1 MNSLSLRQKLI
12 AICVS
17 TMILGMIAVVI
28 ANFYTTKSRM
38 LESMNAQMSQLSQKS
53 AASIADWAK
62 SQKTV
67 VSSLKLAVESPD
79 PLPAVKAA
87 QMAGGFDLSYIGYAD
102 KHFVF
107 SEERKRA
114 ADYDPTARPWY
125 KKASQIAGP
134 VLTAPYTS
142 ASTGKL
148 LVTFAEAVGI
158 SGQASAVVASDVLLD
173 SVINSVNAIKPTPD
187 SFSFLVDKIKGNII
201 AHPNKDLILKPLKD
215 IDEGLSVDSLE
226 DIAKS
231 GGGKEM
237 RLNGRAGLLYMT
249 PIDGTDWMLVIVLD
263 KAQATHVLDA
273 LLVSSAITA
282 IVLSIAAFV
291 ILTFLITQSL
301 KRMETVRDAMIDIAS
316 GDGDLTRRLNE
327 DGQDELAQ
335 ISSAFNRF
343 VDKIS
348 SVLFEIRH
356 ASESVKGASGEIAAG
371 NADLSS
377 RTEMQAGSLEE
388 TSSTMEEL
396 TSTVKHNA
404 DNARQA
410 NQMAL
415 AASSVALSGGE
426 VVARVVETMGSIK
439 DSSRKIVD
447 IIGVIDGIAFQ
458 TNILALNAAVE
469 AARAGEQGRGFV
481 VVASE
486 VRNLAQRSATA
497 AKEIKSLIDAS
508 VHEVDAGSQ
517 LVEQA
522 GNTMT
527 EVVSSVRRVTDI
539 VGEIS
544 AASQEQSSG
553 IAEIGRAITQM
564 DEATQQNAALVE
576 QAAAAAQSL
585 QDQAAHLAEVVAE
598 FKLEDRAVAP
608 VGRATKRTVDITP
621 SSPAIKAKPAVKKEV
636 AKIAAAKPAGESKAM
651 KAGSD
656 ENGSWEEF

>member
-38 LESMNAQMSQLSQKS
+38 IESMNAQMSQLSQKS
-53 AASIADWAK
+53 ALSIADWAK

-67 VSSLKLAVESPD
+67 VSSLKLAIESPD

-125 KKASQIAGP
+125 KKASSIAGP

-148 LVTFAEAVGI
+148 LVTFAEAVGV
-158 SGQASAVVASDVLLD
+158 SGQTSAVVASDVLLD

-187 SFSFLVDKIKGNII
+187 SFSFLVDKGKGNII

-215 IDEGLSVDSLE
+215 VDEALSVDSLE
-226 DIAKS
+226 EVAKS

-237 RLNGRAGLLYMT
+237 RINGRDGLLYMT
-249 PIDGTDWMLVIVLD
+249 PIEGTEWLLVIVLD
-263 KAQATHVLDA
+263 KAQATQMLDA

-282 IVLSIAAFV
+282 VVLSVAAFLV
-291 ILTFLITQSL
+291 LTFLITKSL

-316 GDGDLTRRLNE
+316 GEGDLTQRLNE
-327 DGQDELAQ
+327 EGHDELAQ
-335 ISSAFNRF
+335 ISAAFNRF
-343 VDKIS
+343 VNKIA

-396 TSTVKHNA
+396 TATVKHNA

-469 AARAGEQGRGFV
+469 AARAGEQGRGFA

-486 VRNLAQRSATA
+486 VRNLAQRSAGA
-497 AKEIKSLIDAS
+497 AKEIKELIGDSVSKVDVGSSLVD
-508 VHEVDAGSQ
+508 DAGKNM
-517 LVEQA
+517 EQIVQA
-522 GNTMT
+522 IK
-527 EVVSSVRRVTDI
+527 RVADI
-539 VGEIS
+539 
-544 AASQEQSSG
+544 
-553 IAEIGRAITQM
+553 IAEIASASEEQSAGIGEVNGAIADM
-564 DEATQQNAALVE
+564 DDMTQQNAALVE

-585 QDQAAHLAEVVAE
+585 QQQAHNLATTVAV
-598 FKLEDRAVAP
+598 FKLD
-608 VGRATKRTVDITP
+608 
-621 SSPAIKAKPAVKKEV
+621 
-636 AKIAAAKPAGESKAM
+636 
-651 KAGSD
+651 
-656 ENGSWEEF
+656 

>member
-38 LESMNAQMSQLSQKS
+38 IESMNAQMSQLSQKS
-53 AASIADWAK
+53 ALSIADWAK

-125 KKASQIAGP
+125 KKASSIAGP

-148 LVTFAEAVGI
+148 LVTFAEAVGV
-158 SGQASAVVASDVLLD
+158 SGQTSAVVASDVLLD

-187 SFSFLVDKIKGNII
+187 SFSFLVDKSKGNII

-215 IDEGLSVDSLE
+215 VDEALSVDSLE
-226 DIAKS
+226 EIAKS

-237 RLNGRAGLLYMT
+237 RINGRDGLLYMT
-249 PIDGTDWMLVIVLD
+249 PIEGTEWLLVIVLD
-263 KAQATHVLDA
+263 KAQATQMLDA

-282 IVLSIAAFV
+282 VVLSVAAFLV
-291 ILTFLITQSL
+291 LTFLITKSL

-316 GDGDLTRRLNE
+316 GEGDLTQRLNE
-327 DGQDELAQ
+327 EGHDELAQ
-335 ISSAFNRF
+335 ISAAFNRF
-343 VDKIS
+343 VNKIA

-396 TSTVKHNA
+396 TATVKHNA

-469 AARAGEQGRGFV
+469 AARAGEQGRGFA

-486 VRNLAQRSATA
+486 VRNLAQRSAGA
-497 AKEIKSLIDAS
+497 AKEIKGLIGDSVSKVDVGSSLVD
-508 VHEVDAGSQ
+508 DAGKNM
-517 LVEQA
+517 EQIVQA
-522 GNTMT
+522 IK
-527 EVVSSVRRVTDI
+527 RVADI
-539 VGEIS
+539 
-544 AASQEQSSG
+544 
-553 IAEIGRAITQM
+553 IAEIASASEEQSAGIGEVNGAIADM
-564 DEATQQNAALVE
+564 DDMTQQNAALVE

-585 QDQAAHLAEVVAE
+585 QQQAHNLATTGAV
-598 FKLEDRAVAP
+598 FKLD
-608 VGRATKRTVDITP
+608 
-621 SSPAIKAKPAVKKEV
+621 
-636 AKIAAAKPAGESKAM
+636 
-651 KAGSD
+651 
-656 ENGSWEEF
+656 

>member
-1 MNSLSLRQKLI
+1 MTSLSLRQKLI

-17 TMILGMIAVVI
+17 TMILGMVAVVFT
-28 ANFYTTKSRM
+28 NFFTTKSRI
-38 LESMNAQMSQLSQKS
+38 LESINAQMSQLSQKS
-53 AASIADWAK
+53 ATSIADWAK

-125 KKASQIAGP
+125 KKASQISGP
-134 VLTAPYTS
+134 VLTAPYAS

-148 LVTFAEAVGI
+148 LVTFAEAIGVT
-158 SGQASAVVASDVLLD
+158 GQTTAVVASDVLLD
-173 SVINSVNAIKPTPD
+173 SVIANVNAIKPTPE
-187 SFSFLVDKIKGNII
+187 SFAFLVDKSKENII

-215 IDEGLSVDSLE
+215 LDASLTLDNLQE
-226 DIAKS
+226 NIKS
-231 GGGKEM
+231 GGGKATH
-237 RLNGRAGLLYMT
+237 LNGRDGLLYT
-249 PIDGTDWMLVIVLD
+249 IPVDGTDWLLVIVLD
-263 KAQATHVLDA
+263 KAEATQVLGA

-282 IVLSIAAFV
+282 IVLSIAAV
-291 ILTFLITQSL
+291 LLLTFLITQSL
-301 KRMETVRDAMIDIAS
+301 KRMEAVRDAMIDIAS
-316 GDGDLTRRLNE
+316 GDGDLTRRLDA
-327 DGQDELAQ
+327 DGTDELAQ
-335 ISSAFNRF
+335 ISGAFNRF
-343 VDKIS
+343 VDKIAK
-348 SVLFEIRH
+348 VLFEIRH

-396 TSTVKHNA
+396 TSTVKQNA
-404 DNARQA
+404 ENARQA

-415 AASSVALSGGE
+415 AASSVAVSGGE

-439 DSSRKIVD
+439 DSSRKVVD

-469 AARAGEQGRGFV
+469 AARAGEQGRGFA

-486 VRNLAQRSATA
+486 VRNLAQRSAGA
-497 AKEIKSLIDAS
+497 AKEIKELIGDS
-508 VHEVDAGSQ
+508 VAKVDIGSTLVDDAGKNMEEI
-517 LVEQA
+517 VA
-522 GNTMT
+522 AIK
-527 EVVSSVRRVTDI
+527 RVADI
-539 VGEIS
+539 ISEIA
-544 AASQEQSSG
+544 AASEEQSSG
-553 IAEIGRAITQM
+553 IGEVNGAISDM
-564 DEATQQNAALVE
+564 DDMTQQNAALVE

-585 QDQAAHLAEVVAE
+585 QQQAMNLASTVAV
-598 FKLEDRAVAP
+598 FKLD
-608 VGRATKRTVDITP
+608 
-621 SSPAIKAKPAVKKEV
+621 
-636 AKIAAAKPAGESKAM
+636 
-651 KAGSD
+651 
-656 ENGSWEEF
+656 